1 MLCHL
6 INPVFL
12 NSILATKAFGVIYRK
27 QRYEDKKAVNTLMQV
42 NSFFSTT
49 LEN

>member
-27 QRYEDKKAVNTLMQV
+27 HRYDDKKAVNTLMQV
-42 NSFFSTT
+42 NSFFRHYIK
-49 LEN
+49 N